1 MNPSFIIYSNS
12 ILFSSSSPDSIDEVL
27 KIVNKFVPDKTTQG
41 ELTIELSKLE
51 IEDFKNKKGVITKAF
66 HLVFPFSAFILV
78 CMYIV
83 EFYLRVRQYLVVGEW
98 ITISIIPNGLE
109 LIVLIFLSLL
119 MPKKLLEP
127 IIKLVIQYLE
137 NKIGYEKNYKK

>member
-1 MNPSFIIYSNS
+1 M
-12 ILFSSSSPDSIDEVL
+12 IDEVL
-27 KIVNKFVPDKTTQG
+27 KIVNKFIPGKTDQAQAA
-41 ELTIELSKLE
+41 IELSKLE
-51 IEDFKNKKGVITKAF
+51 IEDFRNKKGVITKAF
-66 HLVFPFSAFILV
+66 HLVFPFAAFVLV

-83 EFYLRVRQYLVVGEW
+83 EFYLRVNQYLVVGEW
-98 ITISIIPNGLE
+98 ITISIVPNGLE

-137 NKIGYEKNYKK
+137 NKIGYEKSFRK

>member
-1 MNPSFIIYSNS
+1 M
-12 ILFSSSSPDSIDEVL
+12 IDEIL
-27 KIVNKFVPDKTTQG
+27 KIINKFIPDKTDQAQVAV
-41 ELTIELSKLE
+41 ELAKLE
-51 IEDFKNKKGVITKAF
+51 VEDFKNKKGIITRAF
-66 HLVFPFSAFILV
+66 HLVFPFATFVLV

-83 EFYLRVRQYLVVGEW
+83 EFYLRVNQYLVVGEW
-98 ITISIIPNGLE
+98 ITISIVPNGLE

-137 NKIGYEKNYKK
+137 NKIGYEKSFRK

>member
-1 MNPSFIIYSNS
+1 M
-12 ILFSSSSPDSIDEVL
+12 IDEVL
-27 KIVNKFVPDKTTQG
+27 KIVNKFIPDKTDQTQAA
-41 ELTIELSKLE
+41 IELSKLE
-51 IEDFKNKKGVITKAF
+51 IEDFKNKKGVITRAF
-66 HLVFPFSAFILV
+66 HLVFPFAAFVLV

-83 EFYLRVRQYLVVGEW
+83 EFYLRVNQYLVLGEW
-98 ITISIIPNGLE
+98 ITISIVPNGLE

-137 NKIGYEKNYKK
+137 NKIGYEKSFRK

>member
-1 MNPSFIIYSNS
+1 M
-12 ILFSSSSPDSIDEVL
+12 IDEVL
-27 KIVNKFVPDKTTQG
+27 KIVNKFVPDKTTQA

-51 IEDFKNKKGVITKAF
+51 IEDFKNKKGIITKAF
-66 HLVFPFSAFILV
+66 HLVFPFAAFVLV

-83 EFYLRVRQYLVVGEW
+83 EFYLRVNQYLVVGEW
-98 ITISIIPNGLE
+98 ITISIVPNGLE

-137 NKIGYEKNYKK
+137 NKIGYEKNFNK

>member
-1 MNPSFIIYSNS
+1 M
-12 ILFSSSSPDSIDEVL
+12 IDEVL
-27 KIVNKFVPDKTTQG
+27 KIVNKFIPDKTDQAQAA
-41 ELTIELSKLE
+41 IELSKLE
-51 IEDFKNKKGVITKAF
+51 IEDFRNKKGVITKAF
-66 HLVFPFSAFILV
+66 HLVFPFAAFVLV

-83 EFYLRVRQYLVVGEW
+83 EFYLRVNQYLVVGEW
-98 ITISIIPNGLE
+98 ITISIVPNGLE

-137 NKIGYEKNYKK
+137 NKIGYEKSFRK

>member
-1 MNPSFIIYSNS
+1 M
-12 ILFSSSSPDSIDEVL
+12 IDEIL
-27 KIVNKFVPDKTTQG
+27 KIINKFIPDKTDQAQVAV
-41 ELTIELSKLE
+41 ELVKLE
-51 IEDFKNKKGVITKAF
+51 VEDFKNKKGIITRAF
-66 HLVFPFSAFILV
+66 HLVFPFTAFVLV

-83 EFYLRVRQYLVVGEW
+83 EFYLRVNQYLAVGEW
-98 ITISIIPNGLE
+98 ITISIVPNGLE

-137 NKIGYEKNYKK
+137 NKIGYEKSFRK